1 MKHLLLFCPFA
12 ILLLSSCGSKKV
24 EAPLFKALDGSR
36 TGIGFNNRLSPKSD
50 LNMLK
55 YMYFYN
61 GAGVG
66 AGDFNGDGLADLFFA
81 GNQVRNRLYLNKGD
95 LRFEDVTDRAGIP
108 DDGGWSTGV
117 SVVDINNDGRLDVY
131 VCRVGKYESL
141 QSHNLLLV
149 NTGIGSDGVPLF
161 KDSAAA
167 YGIDFSGFSTQ
178 AAFFDYDLDGDLD
191 MYLMNHSLRYNS
203 TFNERPHYKGT
214 SDSLSGD
221 RLYRNESGRYRDVT
235 ARSGINSTVIG
246 YGLGICIS
254 DLDLDGYPDAY
265 VANDFHEN
273 DYLYMNLR
281 DGTFRDEGANRMM
294 HTSQFSMGVDAADVN
309 GDAYPE
315 IVTLDM
321 LPEDPYILRRSLGED
336 EYNLFR
342 MKVRV
347 GYQHQYARNNL
358 QLNRGNGLYSE
369 VGLYAGV
376 AATDWSWAPL
386 WMDFDNDGRKD
397 LFISNGI
404 PKRLNDIDYVNY
416 ISDDAIQAR
425 IRSNSMDSADLA
437 FIEKFPQIRLRN
449 KFFVNEGQTKFKDA
463 EALVEGDRETYSN
476 GAAYADLD
484 NDGDLDIV
492 VNNID
497 DEAIIYRNT
506 TDDTSHIRITLKGP
520 PANLNAL
527 GARVV
532 LYSDKGMIYLEKYPV
547 RGFQSSMESPLL
559 LGTDSLR
566 VDSLCIVWPDL
577 THQTLLPGEI
587 ERDLRLIH
595 RTGLPRFDMERLH
608 APQWVVTYQDV
619 SGDMG
624 LRHRHEE
631 NDFVEFNREPLI
643 PFMVSTEGPALAI
656 GDANED
662 GRDDVYVGASK
673 GYKSALW
680 LQGSDGRFARSS
692 QPALDADSVYED
704 VDAVW
709 VDVNGDGLSD
719 LVVASGGNEY
729 YGDDEHLLPRL
740 YLNQGGGRLA
750 RSMEAFREMNMTL
763 SSVVSMDFD
772 RDGTKDLFFGGRAV
786 PFAYGAVPRSYLM
799 LNDGRGRFREAT
811 ERLAPGLSN
820 IGMVKDAEL
829 ADLDGDGDTDL
840 VLALEWGNITAFLN
854 QEGRYLRKNLS
865 PLKGWWNFVRCFDAD
880 GDGDLDLV
888 AGNHGLN
895 SRLKATKTGPVRLYV
910 NDFDDNGTRDQV
922 LTHHLGGTEIPF
934 ANKAE
939 LEKQMPMLKKKFLY
953 AGDFAKA
960 GMSEIF
966 GSGRLNDA
974 IVLAADHFEH
984 TLFINRGGG
993 RFDPVELPME
1003 TQFSACRDAQVFDH
1017 DGDGSSDLMLFGN
1030 FHGNTV
1036 QMGRQ
1041 DADFGSLLLNRGGGV
1056 FESSTIPGLALKG
1069 ESRRVLP
1076 LRVPGGTVYA
1086 VARNNDSL
1094 ALVSRR
1100 GNRPSS
1106 SPSASR

>member
-1 MKHLLLFCPFA
+1 MRFPCLFICFA
-12 ILLLSSCGSKKV
+12 VFLCSCGREGKEKS
-24 EAPLFKALDGSR
+24 LFNALDGSR
-36 TGIGFNNRLSPKSD
+36 TGIRFNNRLTPKPD

-66 AGDFNGDGLADLFFA
+66 AADFNGDGLVDLYFA
-81 GNQVRNRLYLNKGD
+81 GNQVRDRVYLNKGD
-95 LRFEDVTDRAGIP
+95 LRFEDVTERTGIP

-117 SVVDINNDGRLDVY
+117 SVVDINNDGLLDVY

-141 QSHNLLLV
+141 RSHNLLLV
-149 NTGIGSDGVPLF
+149 NTGVGSDGVPSF
-161 KDSAAA
+161 RDSSAA

-178 AAFFDYDLDGDLD
+178 AAFFDYDIDGDLD

-203 TFNERPHYKGT
+203 TFNERPFYKGT
-214 SDSLSGD
+214 TDSLSGD
-221 RLYRNESGRYRDVT
+221 RLFRNESGRYRDVT
-235 ARSGINSTVIG
+235 AQSGINSSVIG

-265 VANDFHEN
+265 IANDFHEN
-273 DYLYMNLR
+273 DYLYINRR
-281 DGTFRDEGANRMM
+281 DGTFRDEGEQRLM

-342 MKVRV
+342 MKVRA

-358 QLNRGNGLYSE
+358 QLNRGNGVYSE

-416 ISDDAIQAR
+416 ISDDAIQSR
-425 IRSNSMDSADLA
+425 IRADSMDSSELA
-437 FIEKFPQIRLRN
+437 FIERFPQIRLRN
-449 KFFVNEGQTKFKDA
+449 KFFVNGGDMRFRDA
-463 EALVEGDRETYSN
+463 GARVEGDRETYSN

-497 DEAIIYRNT
+497 DEAILYRNN
-506 TDDTSHIRITLKGP
+506 TDDSSHIRISLTGP
-520 PANLNAL
+520 SQNVNAI
-527 GARVV
+527 GARAV
-532 LYSDKGMIYLEKYPV
+532 LYSDKGMMNLEKYPV

-566 VDSLCIVWPDL
+566 IDSLCIVWPDL
-577 THQTLLPGEI
+577 THQTLLPGELTR
-587 ERDLRLIH
+587 ELKLTH
-595 RTGLPRFDMERLH
+595 RPGLLRFDMERLH
-608 APQWVVTYQDV
+608 PDRQTVLYE
-619 SGDMG
+619 DMAASSG
-624 LRHRHEE
+624 LRHLHEE

-643 PFMVSTEGPALAI
+643 PFMVSTEGPALAV
-656 GDANED
+656 GDANGD
-662 GRDDVYVGASK
+662 GREDVYVGSSK
-673 GYKSALW
+673 GFKSALW
-680 LQGSDGRFARSS
+680 LQRADGRFDRST

-704 VDAVW
+704 VDATW
-709 VDVNGDGLSD
+709 VDVNGDGRSD

-729 YGDDEHLLPRL
+729 YDKDEHLLPRL
-740 YLNQGGGRLA
+740 YLNEGEGRLV
-750 RSMEAFREMNMTL
+750 RSAEAFRDMDMTL
-763 SSVVSMDFD
+763 SCVLAMDFN
-772 RDGTKDLFFGGRAV
+772 RDGHKDLFFGGRAV
-786 PFAYGAVPRSYLM
+786 PFAYGAVPRSYLVV
-799 LNDGRGRFREAT
+799 NDGKGRFREAADQ
-811 ERLAPGLSN
+811 LAPGLSN
-820 IGMVKDAEL
+820 AGMVKDAEA
-829 ADLDGDGDTDL
+829 ADLDGDGDVDL
-840 VLALEWGNITAFLN
+840 VLALEWGGMTAFMN
-854 QEGRYLRKNLS
+854 QDGRFVRKTLS
-865 PLKGWWNFVRCFDAD
+865 PLKGWWNFVKAFDAD
-880 GDGDLDLV
+880 GDGDIDLL

-895 SRLKATKTGPVRLYV
+895 SRLKATQSQPVRLFV
-910 NDFDDNGTRDQV
+910 NDFDGNGTRDQV
-922 LTHHLGGTEIPF
+922 LTHHLGGEEIPF

-953 AGDFAKA
+953 AEDFAKA
-960 GMSEIF
+960 GMSQIF
-966 GSGRLNDA
+966 GRDKLNEA
-974 IVLAADHFEH
+974 LVLSADHFGH
-984 TLFINRGGG
+984 TLFLNLGGG
-993 RFDPVELPME
+993 RFDPVNLPME
-1003 TQFSACRDAQVFDH
+1003 TQFSACRDAQVLDH
-1017 DGDGSSDLMLFGN
+1017 NGDGLPDLMLFGN

-1041 DADFGSLLLNRGGGV
+1041 DADFGTLLMNRGQGR
-1056 FESSTIPGLALKG
+1056 FEAGTIPGLVLKG
-1069 ESRRVLP
+1069 ESRRVVP
-1076 LRVPGGTVYA
+1076 LLAAGRRGYV

-1094 ALVSRR
+1094 AVVSRR
-1100 GNRPSS
+1100 DSRPSS
-1106 SPSASR
+1106 SPSGNR